1 MKKKFD
7 SVTAKK
13 IINEYAEK
21 LNYYM
26 RENNILKM
34 EMDDLKTTLTLNKE
48 LFFSYISENMT
59 DKDHL
64 YAEIKE
70 ENKRLT
76 EKINQ
81 MFIDRTQIDKKVNS
95 YLISYIE
102 LNKLLMIKSLQ
113 RLKVSKN

>member
-34 EMDDLKTTLTLNKE
+34 EMDDMKTTLRLNKE
-48 LFFSYISENMT
+48 LLFSYISQNKT
-59 DKDHL
+59 DKDEL
-64 YAEIKE
+64 YGEIRD
-70 ENKRLT
+70 ENKRLSD
-76 EKINQ
+76 KINQ
-81 MFIDRTQIDKKVNS
+81 MFAERTILEKKVNH
-95 YLISYIE
+95 
-102 LNKLLMIKSLQ
+102 IKT
-113 RLKVSKN
+113 VI

>member
-26 RENNILKM
+26 RENKILKM
-34 EMDDLKTTLTLNKE
+34 EMDDMKTTLSLNKE
-48 LFFSYISENMT
+48 LLFSYISQNKT
-59 DKDHL
+59 DKDQL
-64 YAEIKE
+64 YAEIRE

-76 EKINQ
+76 EKINL
-81 MFIDRTQIDKKVNS
+81 MFADRSQIEKKV
-95 YLISYIE
+95 
-102 LNKLLMIKSLQ
+102 MIINLV
-113 RLKVSKN
+113 VSN

>member
-26 RENNILKM
+26 RENNILKL
-34 EMDDLKTTLTLNKE
+34 EIDDMKTTLILNKE
-48 LFFSYISENMT
+48 LLFDYISNNKS
-59 DKDHL
+59 DKDQF
-64 YAEIKE
+64 YAEIKD

-81 MFIDRTQIDKKVNS
+81 MFADRTLLEKKVNA
-95 YLISYIE
+95 
-102 LNKLLMIKSLQ
+102 N
-113 RLKVSKN
+113 

>member
-26 RENNILKM
+26 RENNVLKL
-34 EMDDLKTTLTLNKE
+34 EMDDMKTTLTLNKE
-48 LFFSYISENMT
+48 LLFSYISNNKT
-59 DKDHL
+59 DKDEL
-64 YAEIKE
+64 YAEIRE

-81 MFIDRTQIDKKVNS
+81 MFADRSLLEKKV
-95 YLISYIE
+95 ISY
-102 LNKLLMIKSLQ
+102 
-113 RLKVSKN
+113 